1 MNVLPSESKEKKET
15 TSLTTSA
22 KESSKCYNLRTTSI
36 YLPEEL
42 EKKSSNAFQ
51 LTFKD
56 QMTRADLP

>member
-36 YLPEEL
+36 YLL
-42 EKKSSNAFQ
+42 E
-51 LTFKD
+51 
-56 QMTRADLP
+56 DLKLEVVKLLVALPR